1 MTPFESLLRDTA
13 VMAELQ
19 RLEGIPPTTLPLPV
33 TPSTEGLRE
42 TARGLSR
49 PGGLEALS
57 PGRALG
63 APTSGLEAIVLA
75 FGRPTLLVQD
85 HTFALPELDEWRLR
99 LEPMRGSLERAL
111 PSVGRIEIRRLPEDV
126 HLGTGWL
133 VAEDVV
139 VTNRH
144 VAEFFARGSGRT
156 AVLAKDPF
164 GRDVPVQID
173 FREEHAR
180 SAAAEHLV
188 AQVLWV
194 EELDERL
201 PDLALLKLRRGEG
214 SAALPPPIPLL
225 DRLPGSGDGFVA
237 VVGYPAWD
245 YRNDAAQ
252 MKRLFGD
259 IYGVKRLAPG
269 LVTEG
274 GEGFVFEHDCTT
286 LGGNSGSVVLDAA
299 SGRAVG
305 LHFAGEFGV
314 RNMAVR
320 AERLSKRLSELE
332 VRVAVPASYA
342 RLGDP
347 RDLPAE
353 REEAPRRPEAYATR
367 RGFVRNFVPG
377 APAAEPDFSEVA
389 DDLAQLRAPAGETE
403 LRYTHFSVWM
413 SASRR
418 LAVCTA
424 VNIDGRRLVRY
435 ARSADRWYLDPRLAP
450 DQQVGNELYVRNR
463 LDRGHLVRRLD
474 PVWGSE
480 EEALEAMEDTFHYTN
495 AAPQHEELNQAT
507 WNDLENYILDNAE
520 AHDLK
525 VNVFTGPVF
534 KARDVRYRDVE
545 VPAEYWKV
553 VVMSRRTGRGGTR
566 PLATAYLL
574 SQADLLGNIEFAF
587 GAFRTWQVPIAL
599 IEQRTGL
606 RFPDLRPYDP
616 LAAGGRE
623 GVSPTPQLIR
633 SWRDIVLESRGPHDS
648 HAGVA
653 APPRPLD
660 VIRDRL
666 ASAQRAASLDYIAEF
681 EGQPPADIAVR
692 VGTVIP
698 GVVGVEPVFEKDARF
713 QRIRLPGLDPRR
725 LDGASPFDLVEPLR
739 TALGARSVEPD
750 LPTDYFPEPPPESAP
765 PDLRESANLLGCW
778 VNDSEAAPTDQ
789 AWALR
794 TMRIPEAWAFSE
806 QQGRPS
812 RGQGVLIAQPDTG
825 VTDHPELADA
835 LDTTRWADVLD
846 GGPPWDPLIQAD
858 PTDTPGHGTATGSVV
873 ISRGAGRVTGSA
885 PEARL
890 VPVRCIESV
899 VRITQSRVARAIEH
913 AVDSGCQVVTM
924 SLGGLWSRSLGAAV
938 ERAIENN
945 LIVMAAAGNCVRIV
959 VWPARFDRCIAVAGS
974 NVHDTTWKGSCRG
987 DAVDISAPAQ
997 HVYRA
1002 SRRPDSADPA
1012 DVGPGEGTSFAVA
1025 LTAGVAAMWLAHHGR
1040 QRLIE
1045 SLGPGERL
1053 QDRFIRLLRRTARVP
1068 NGWDQGA
1075 FGAGVVDALALLR
1088 AGIGTSEAVAEAAPG
1103 RAGTPLG
1110 ADQAEAAR
1118 ELLAVSAGAAEAAA
1132 LDRATLEA
1140 HGLELIWLTLEH
1152 ARRPA
1157 GTREAAGGGLAPS
1170 AALREALARAGNAGL
1185 AERLGMAPR
1194 FEREPAARL
1203 AEDAHTDPEEPS
1215 PEFLPGPLEAA
1226 RPWRVA
1232 AALLMLRRQV
1242 DARAPG
1248 RSKASDGTIGDAD
1261 HTTRASDHNPWILEG
1276 GTGVVTAMDITHDPA
1291 RGCDADA
1298 LAEAIRA
1305 SRDVRVKYVIWNKRI
1320 MSSTVQPWVWRP
1332 YGGKNPHT
1340 KHIHI
1345 SVPPEKE
1352 RYDDGTPW
1360 AI

>member
-1 MTPFESLLRDTA
+1 MTPFESLLRDRA
-13 VMAELQ
+13 VMAELEA
-19 RLEGIPPTTLPLPV
+19 LGSVPPTTLPLPIAP
-33 TPSTEGLRE
+33 TAEGLRA

-49 PGGLEALS
+49 PGGLEGLS
-57 PGRALG
+57 PSRALG
-63 APTSGLEAIVLA
+63 APTMGLEAIVLA
-75 FGRPTLLVQD
+75 FGRPALLVQD

-99 LEPMRGSLERAL
+99 LEPLRGPLERAL
-111 PSVGRIEIRRLPEDV
+111 PSIGRIEIRRLPDDV

-144 VAEFFARGSGRT
+144 VAEFFVRGAGRT

-164 GRDVPVQID
+164 GRDVPAQID

-180 SAAAEHLV
+180 SVAAEHLI

-194 EELDERL
+194 EEFDERL
-201 PDLALLKLRRGEG
+201 PDLALLKLRRSEG
-214 SAALPPPIPLL
+214 TAALPPPIPLL
-225 DRLPGSGDGFVA
+225 DRLPSPGDGFVA

-259 IYGVKRLAPG
+259 IYGVKRLSPG
-269 LVTEG
+269 LVMAS
-274 GEGFVFEHDCTT
+274 GEGFIFEHDCTS
-286 LGGNSGSVVLDAA
+286 LGGCSGAVVLDAA
-299 SGRAVG
+299 SGKAVG

-314 RNMAVR
+314 RNLAVR
-320 AERLSKRLSELE
+320 AERVSKRLSELE
-332 VRVAVPASYA
+332 IRVAVPASYA
-342 RLGDP
+342 RLGEP
-347 RDLPAE
+347 RDVATE
-353 REEAPRRPEAYATR
+353 REEAPRRPESYATR
-367 RGFVRNFVPG
+367 RGFVRDFVPG
-377 APAAEPDFSEVA
+377 SPAAEPDFSGVA
-389 DDLAQLRAPAGETE
+389 GDLAELRAPAGETE

-413 SASRR
+413 STARR
-418 LAVCTA
+418 LALCTA
-424 VNIDGRRLVRY
+424 VNIEGRRLVRY

-450 DQQVGNELYVRNR
+450 DQQIGNELYARNR

-474 PVWGSE
+474 PVWGHE
-480 EEALEAMEDTFHYTN
+480 EEALQAMEDTFHYTN
-495 AAPQHEELNQAT
+495 AAPQHEDLNQAT

-520 AHDLK
+520 VHDLK
-525 VNVFTGPVF
+525 INVFTGPVF

-553 VVMSRRTGRGGTR
+553 VVMSRRIGRGGTQ

-606 RFPDLRPYDP
+606 GFPALRPYDP

-633 SWRDIVLESRGPHDS
+633 SWRDIVLKSGGPQEA
-648 HAGVA
+648 HAGDA

-666 ASAQRAASLDYIAEF
+666 ASAQRTASLDYIAEF
-681 EGQPPADIAVR
+681 EGRPPTDIAAR

-739 TALGARSVEPD
+739 AALGARSVEPD

-778 VNDSEAAPTDQ
+778 VNDSEPAPPDAT
-789 AWALR
+789 WALKQ
-794 TMRIPEAWAFSE
+794 MRVEEAWAFSQ
-806 QQGRPS
+806 QQGRPA
-812 RGQGVLIAQPDTG
+812 RGEGILIAQPDTG

-846 GGPPWDPLIQAD
+846 GGPPWDPLINTD

-873 ISRGAGRVTGSA
+873 ISRPPGRMTGSA
-885 PEARL
+885 PAARL
-890 VPVRCIESV
+890 VPIRCIESV
-899 VRITQSRVARAIEH
+899 VRLTQSRVARAIEH
-913 AVDSGCQVVTM
+913 AVDSGCHVVTM
-924 SLGGLWSRSLGAAV
+924 SLGGLWSRSLAAAV

-974 NVHDTTWKGSCRG
+974 NIHDTTWKGSCRG

-1002 SRRPDSADPA
+1002 SRRVDSVDPA

-1053 QDRFIRLLRRTARVP
+1053 QDRFARLLRRTARVP
-1068 NGWDQGA
+1068 NGWDQA
-1075 FGAGVVDALALLR
+1075 TFGAGVVDALALLR
-1088 AGIGTSEAVAEAAPG
+1088 AGNG
-1103 RAGTPLG
+1103 
-1110 ADQAEAAR
+1110 
-1118 ELLAVSAGAAEAAA
+1118 
-1132 LDRATLEA
+1132 
-1140 HGLELIWLTLEH
+1140 
-1152 ARRPA
+1152 
-1157 GTREAAGGGLAPS
+1157 
-1170 AALREALARAGNAGL
+1170 
-1185 AERLGMAPR
+1185 
-1194 FEREPAARL
+1194 
-1203 AEDAHTDPEEPS
+1203 
-1215 PEFLPGPLEAA
+1215 
-1226 RPWRVA
+1226 
-1232 AALLMLRRQV
+1232 
-1242 DARAPG
+1242 
-1248 RSKASDGTIGDAD
+1248 
-1261 HTTRASDHNPWILEG
+1261 
-1276 GTGVVTAMDITHDPA
+1276 
-1291 RGCDADA
+1291 
-1298 LAEAIRA
+1298 
-1305 SRDVRVKYVIWNKRI
+1305 
-1320 MSSTVQPWVWRP
+1320 
-1332 YGGKNPHT
+1332 
-1340 KHIHI
+1340 
-1345 SVPPEKE
+1345 
-1352 RYDDGTPW
+1352 
-1360 AI
+1360 